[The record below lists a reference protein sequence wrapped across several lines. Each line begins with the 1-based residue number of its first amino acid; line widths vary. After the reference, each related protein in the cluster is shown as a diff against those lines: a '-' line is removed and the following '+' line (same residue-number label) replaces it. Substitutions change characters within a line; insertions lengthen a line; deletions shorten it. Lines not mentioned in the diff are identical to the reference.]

1 MFSVPIRGMLNSPS
15 PNRRANRDLR
25 SLSVTLD
32 PREANGSV
40 FSSLSHR
47 VHLSLSSSIDTISP
61 LYFIQPSK
69 AKEKS
74 QAVNKKRGIILSV
87 EVGKKMTFPAVCL
100 CWITVLRLCE
110 IQLDE
115 IFIVTFAERTC
126 FLWVLLRTRLCCC
139 HVQSFSSRVWSA
151 SLIFCSPFA
160 APLCVIRYLFPLNL
174 DSVK

>member
-1 MFSVPIRGMLNSPS
+1 MFSVPIKGMLNSPS

-47 VHLSLSSSIDTISP
+47 VHLSLSSSIDTISS

-100 CWITVLRLCE
+100 C
-110 IQLDE
+110 
-115 IFIVTFAERTC
+115 
-126 FLWVLLRTRLCCC
+126 
-139 HVQSFSSRVWSA
+139 
-151 SLIFCSPFA
+151 
-160 APLCVIRYLFPLNL
+160 
-174 DSVK
+174 